1 MDDTLQANVPASD
14 ISHDMADQPVSES
27 DTQDLHVEEVPPEE
41 NTVTNEE
48 VLIEMVDIPSITEET
63 PEMLGEPEKISDNE
77 PQTHI
82 EKVEDIEEDSESY
95 MDDTGD
101 Y

>member
-14 ISHDMADQPVSES
+14 ISHDTADQPVSES
-27 DTQDLHVEEVPPEE
+27 DTRDLHVEEVPPEE

-48 VLIEMVDIPSITEET
+48 VLIEMVDIPAIKEET
-63 PEMLGEPEKISDNE
+63 PEILEEPEEISDNE
-77 PQTHI
+77 PQTHT
-82 EKVEDIEEDSESY
+82 EKVEGTEEDSESY